1 MRTVFCFIAV
11 FFIDISLVFT
21 AGAADL
27 CTQRNTTFKA
37 GEELNYELYYNLSF
51 IWVHAGNARFSVRQ
65 AFHGNKPAYQL
76 QTVGTTLKSFDK
88 FFRVR
93 DTLTTFV
100 DTTYMAPYSFRQ
112 SSREDSYWKKNEI
125 DFRKTGNKSVADLTT
140 IRKSGTKKQTVS
152 SEDCF
157 FDILSCVYQFR
168 NIDTGSL
175 TPNQQ
180 IPFQLVLND
189 GLYPLHLRYV
199 KTEEVKL
206 RSGERYRCLVF
217 KPVLI
222 EGDVFKNADGM
233 TIWVTDDRNKI
244 PVYIESKIRVGSLKV
259 QVNSMK
265 NLRHESTARI
275 MKK

>member
-1 MRTVFCFIAV
+1 MRKIFVFIAV
-11 FFIDISLVFT
+11 FLVFT
-21 AGAADL
+21 ANAIDL

-76 QTVGTTLKSFDK
+76 QAIGTTIKSFDN

-100 DTTYMAPYSFRQ
+100 DTTYMAPFSFCQ
-112 SSREDSYWKKNEI
+112 SNHEDNYWKKTEI
-125 DFRKTGNKSVADLTT
+125 DFRKTGNEWTADMTA
-140 IRKSGTKKQTVS
+140 IKRSKIIKETVS
-152 SEDCF
+152 SEKCF

-168 NIDTGSL
+168 NIDTSHL
-175 TPNQQ
+175 QPNQQ
-180 IPFQLVLND
+180 IPFQLVLDD

-206 RSGERYRCLVF
+206 HNNERYRCLVF
-217 KPVLI
+217 KPMLV

-233 TIWVTDDRNKI
+233 TIWVTDDENKI
-244 PVYIESKIRVGSLKV
+244 PVYIESKIRVGSLKA
-259 QVNSMK
+259 QVNGMK
-265 NLRHESTARI
+265 NLRHKSTAKVT
-275 MKK
+275 KK